1 MRASLVDLAS
11 RSAATTAATTAARVA
26 ALCAA
31 LSAGGCNFNND
42 GGTQGE
48 LGNGSF
54 FYDCVGPQDIWCTQY
69 NPDPNVTAFEE
80 PEVPESFVVGA
91 AFALEFQP
99 DPTDEDGSLAVD
111 VECAIDAFEQ
121 GRHFVATR
129 PGWFAFTAE
138 RSDGVVVDVLHVLVS
153 VPARIAIGAGGLN
166 VDEGLD
172 LPSPTEIAAIPLGAN
187 DEVLYGAFPATWTSS
202 DDGVVRVES
211 SIASGSPATGALA
224 RLVPVAT
231 GDAVVT
237 VTVAGVSR
245 EIAVSATT
253 GDPEEGP

>member
-1 MRASLVDLAS
+1 MRASLVDRAV
-11 RSAATTAATTAARVA
+11 RAVMTTAALTA

-31 LSAGGCNFNND
+31 LSAGGCNFGND
-42 GGTQGE
+42 GGTEGE
-48 LGNGSF
+48 LGNGNF

-69 NPDPNVTAFEE
+69 NPDPNVPAFEE
-80 PEVPESFVVGA
+80 PEVPGSFVVGS
-91 AFALEFQP
+91 AFALDFQLER
-99 DPTDEDGSLAVD
+99 TDDDEGSLAVD
-111 VECAIDAFEQ
+111 VECAVDGFEVD
-121 GRHFVATR
+121 RHFVPTR
-129 PGWFAFTAE
+129 PGWFAFVAE

-153 VPARIAIGAGGLN
+153 VPARIGIGAGGLN
-166 VDEGLD
+166 VDEGLE

-202 DDGVVRVES
+202 DEAVVEVES

-224 RLVPVAT
+224 RLIPIST

-245 EIAVSATT
+245 EIAVSATVDEP
-253 GDPEEGP
+253 GEAQ